1 MKGATEFIRYWADLP
16 AVTLPAS
23 LFNSTLIYAMWAERY
38 I

>member
-16 AVTLPAS
+16 AAMLPAS
-23 LFNSTLIYAMWAERY
+23 LFNSVLIYAMWAEQH